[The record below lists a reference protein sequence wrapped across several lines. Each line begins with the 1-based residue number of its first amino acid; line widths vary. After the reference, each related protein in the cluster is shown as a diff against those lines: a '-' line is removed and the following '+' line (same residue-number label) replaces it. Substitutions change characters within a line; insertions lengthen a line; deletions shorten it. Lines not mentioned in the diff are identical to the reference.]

1 MEVEQILHMNGGEG
15 ENSYANNSLTQKEA
29 IVKAKPLLEQS
40 LNDLYCNGFPD
51 CITVADMG
59 CSSGPNALL
68 PTWEAIDSLDKICNR
83 LNRKPPVLHSFLND
97 LPGSDFNT
105 VFKSLPSFYQRLR
118 TEKGHEF
125 GSCFVAAAPG
135 SFHARL
141 FPPNFL
147 DFVYSSNA
155 LHWLSQIPKEPMSE
169 FDIHR
174 AYLDQFKSDFSA
186 FLKFRSEEL
195 KCGGRMI
202 LTLLYNDSFHATS
215 PGEPALLVIKDMISE
230 GLIEESKLK
239 SSNFP
244 IYAPYV
250 DEVKQVIEREGS
262 FDIHQLE
269 TFHVS
274 WLEGFV
280 ENDNEG
286 LDKYARGKYVT
297 RHVRAVGESL
307 LSSICGDDA
316 IVGEIYRRFAIKV
329 TDEILEKGRGAF
341 ANLLISLVKKL

>member
-1 MEVEQILHMNGGEG
+1 MEVEKILHMNGGEG
-15 ENSYANNSLTQKEA
+15 ENSYASNSLAQKEA

-83 LNRKPPVLHSFLND
+83 LNRKPPALHSFLND

-105 VFKSLPSFYQRLR
+105 VFKSLPSFYERLR
-118 TEKGHEF
+118 TEKGHES

-155 LHWLSQIPKEPMSE
+155 LHWLSQMPKEPMSE

-202 LTLLYNDSFHATS
+202 LTLLYNDSFHSTS
-215 PGEPALLVIKDMISE
+215 PAEPAMLVIKDMISE

-244 IYAPYV
+244 IYTPYV

-286 LDKYARGKYVT
+286 LDKYARGKHVT
-297 RHVRAVGESL
+297 RLVRAVVESL
-307 LSSICGDDA
+307 VSSICGDNA
-316 IVGEIYRRFAIKV
+316 IAEEIYRRYEIKV

-341 ANLLISLVKKL
+341 ANLLISLVKK

>member
-1 MEVEQILHMNGGEG
+1 MEVEKILHMNGGEG
-15 ENSYANNSLTQKEA
+15 ENSYANNSLAQKEA

-83 LNRKPPVLHSFLND
+83 LNRKPPALHSFLND

-105 VFKSLPSFYQRLR
+105 VFKSLPSFYERLR
-118 TEKGHEF
+118 TEKGHES
-125 GSCFVAAAPG
+125 GSCFM
-135 SFHARL
+135 
-141 FPPNFL
+141 
-147 DFVYSSNA
+147 
-155 LHWLSQIPKEPMSE
+155 PKEPMSE

-202 LTLLYNDSFHATS
+202 LTLLYNDSFHSTS
-215 PGEPALLVIKDMISE
+215 PAEPAMLGS
-230 GLIEESKLK
+230 IEESKLK

-244 IYAPYV
+244 IYTPYV

-262 FDIHQLE
+262 FDILQLE

-286 LDKYARGKYVT
+286 LDKYARGKHVT
-297 RHVRAVGESL
+297 RLVRAVVESL
-307 LSSICGDDA
+307 VSSICGDDA
-316 IVGEIYRRFAIKV
+316 IAEEIYRRYEIKV

-341 ANLLISLVKKL
+341 ANLLISLVKK

>member
-105 VFKSLPSFYQRLR
+105 VFKSLPSFYERLR

-125 GSCFVAAAPG
+125 GSCFM
-135 SFHARL
+135 
-141 FPPNFL
+141 
-147 DFVYSSNA
+147 
-155 LHWLSQIPKEPMSE
+155 PKEPMSE

-174 AYLDQFKSDFSA
+174 AYFDQFKSDFSA

-316 IVGEIYRRFAIKV
+316 IVEEIYRRFAIKV